1 MNTIKL
7 KKLWNRMCDSLKV
20 EIKED
25 NSIIRGFEKN
35 VSHVRNVMKASDFIW
50 YKKAVKNHEKRQL
63 DFRNTLD
70 RQAYEEYERTEHQ
83 KKS

>member
-20 EIKED
+20 EINED
-25 NSIIRGFEKN
+25 NSIIKGFEN
-35 VSHVRNVMKASDFIW
+35 NISHVKNVMKASDFIW

-63 DFRNTLD
+63 DFRNTLA

>member
-20 EIKED
+20 EINED
-25 NSIIRGFEKN
+25 NSIIKGFEN
-35 VSHVRNVMKASDFIW
+35 NISHVKNVMKASDFIW

-63 DFRNTLD
+63 DFRNTLA
-70 RQAYEEYERTEHQ
+70 RQAYEEDENYEHY

>member
-20 EIKED
+20 EINED

-35 VSHVRNVMKASDFIW
+35 VSHVRDVMKVSDFIW